1 MPTNK
6 SYAKL
11 PYIPIMFKAYPGG
24 KFTAKMVKGPVEKV
38 VISESKGEGLQ
49 LSHTKPGKIVMV
61 IGGTG
66 LYPFSDFI
74 DLLYKEQLMIHKP
87 ETRNEVLEL
96 SPVLSSNPFSK
107 FQFEVLAAFNH
118 AEDIHPVTLEQL
130 LFLAE
135 AGRVNLIFKF
145 KEDTQGRV
153 KEGRNVSLTSQ
164 SFQSILEQRLSKEE
178 VSRVWICGPPRMNEG
193 VSQYLRE
200 KVNFDSYL
208 IV

>member
-1 MPTNK
+1 MFDMPTNK

-107 FQFEVLAAFNH
+107 LLSLWLALSPSSRQRGSSQLVLLK
-118 AEDIHPVTLEQL
+118 TMKSSLLQL
-130 LFLAE
+130 
-135 AGRVNLIFKF
+135 
-145 KEDTQGRV
+145 
-153 KEGRNVSLTSQ
+153 
-164 SFQSILEQRLSKEE
+164 
-178 VSRVWICGPPRMNEG
+178 
-193 VSQYLRE
+193 
-200 KVNFDSYL
+200 
-208 IV
+208 